1 LRFHPHGETE
11 ENVDEQTDTMGFLA
25 ADGTLYC
32 TQSCALLQGQSTGY
46 DVDEDEYESLV
57 EGGSL
62 AAGGACPACGAEFA
76 VSWPEREPN

>member
-1 LRFHPHGETE
+1 M
-11 ENVDEQTDTMGFLA
+11 DEQSDTIGFLA

-32 TQSCALLQGQSTGY
+32 SQSCALLQGRPTGY
-46 DVDEDEYESLV
+46 DVDDDEYESLL

-62 AAGGACPACGAEFA
+62 TAGGVCPACGAEFA